1 MFIDSIKGEYLPI
14 TQQGGWDMEDV
25 EFNAILDQSA
35 GLLDALRIEKL
46 QYVMDFGDVSV
57 QYDFCLN

>member
-1 MFIDSIKGEYLPI
+1 MGGDSMQEHDMKSLMQKGSFELATKI
-14 TQQGGWDMEDV
+14 QVQ
-25 EFNAILDQSA
+25 
-35 GLLDALRIEKL
+35 KL

>member
-1 MFIDSIKGEYLPI
+1 
-14 TQQGGWDMEDV
+14 MEDV

-35 GLLDALRIEKL
+35 DLLEALRIEKL